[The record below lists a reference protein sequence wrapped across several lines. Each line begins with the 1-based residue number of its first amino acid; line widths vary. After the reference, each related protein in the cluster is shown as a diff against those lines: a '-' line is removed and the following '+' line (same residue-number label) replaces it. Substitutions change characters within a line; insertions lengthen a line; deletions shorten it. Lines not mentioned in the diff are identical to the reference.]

1 MRRAPSPPMRFPTS
15 GFPVVAGD
23 ECLEEESNERFKT
36 GRYYPV
42 KIGDIFASKYQIV
55 GKWVGELHQLSGSLV
70 TFCKSRPRDC
80 VLKANK
86 ASRAHQHVTLK
97 IYARNE
103 DIENEFGIYQHL
115 MKVKSKSW
123 HPGTDYIRTALNTFV
138 IPRQGGDYNCLVQ
151 KPM

>member
-1 MRRAPSPPMRFPTS
+1 M
-15 GFPVVAGD
+15 
-23 ECLEEESNERFKT
+23 
-36 GRYYPV
+36 
-42 KIGDIFASKYQIV
+42 
-55 GKWVGELHQLSGSLV
+55 
-70 TFCKSRPRDC
+70 TFCKLRPRKC